1 MFRRHSHTEIA
12 DRLFSLTKRLF
23 ESDSGARVQR
33 VGSFECLASKLAEE
47 FKDCPENFVFDYNWA
62 NWDLEGWLA
71 KMTPVDG
78 SLFEGNVARISFDN
92 VFR

>member
-1 MFRRHSHTEIA
+1 
-12 DRLFSLTKRLF
+12 
-23 ESDSGARVQR
+23 
-33 VGSFECLASKLAEE
+33 LAEE